1 MYISIA
7 FYSPFTN
14 ISLAQCEQY
23 GPNSQS
29 ASQPVSQHTCRL
41 YNREISM
48 CLCVGGITE
57 LYKAKNTE
65 SGETTEQQK
74 YKKKN
79 DTHRVLRQE
88 ICNMNRVRCRFSFYL
103 IFLVLALFHLNSPI
117 LSPLSPLSLCIQH
130 WRFTFS
136 RTVPFVPGL
145 LGIFS
150 CVEYRKFSYFLL
162 VVAPPT
168 FMCFA

>member
-1 MYISIA
+1 M
-7 FYSPFTN
+7 
-14 ISLAQCEQY
+14 
-23 GPNSQS
+23 
-29 ASQPVSQHTCRL
+29 
-41 YNREISM
+41 
-48 CLCVGGITE
+48 
-57 LYKAKNTE
+57 
-65 SGETTEQQK
+65 
-74 YKKKN
+74 
-79 DTHRVLRQE
+79 LRQE

-168 FMCFA
+168 FMCFAWFFARLFPLSFPIPIYYHCNKFFFRSRSLSRCFSFPFSHWLQTIFPGKRIYLRIKCEQHGKWFHWYYAGIQFTRYFFNFFQL